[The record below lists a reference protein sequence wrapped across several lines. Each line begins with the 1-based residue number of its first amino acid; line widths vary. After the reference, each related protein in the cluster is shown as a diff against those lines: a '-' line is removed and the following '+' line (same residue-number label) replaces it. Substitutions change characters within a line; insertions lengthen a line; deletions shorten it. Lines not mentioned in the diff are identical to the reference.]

1 MDLLTFINNGM
12 QNPILDLV
20 VPIIYKITDSHV
32 LPIII
37 LVLLVAAWLLK
48 KEKLKKILLLCF
60 VSIIITFG
68 IVLVLKL
75 YHVSPRPYSV
85 LSNIRFVVPDNGL
98 NSFPS
103 GHMSISMS
111 IITVL
116 LMKIKEY
123 KLPLTILSILYLLIL
138 AFSLLYAGV
147 HYPLDII
154 VGATVGGLISVFTVF
169 VSNKLFYN
177 YFNPE

>member
-12 QNPILDLV
+12 QNPILDSV
-20 VPIIYKITDSHV
+20 VPIIYEITDAHV
-32 LPIII
+32 LPLIIGI
-37 LVLLVAAWLLK
+37 LFVAAWLLK
-48 KEKLKKILLLCF
+48 KEKLKKILLLCL
-60 VSIIITFG
+60 VSVIITFG
-68 IVLVLKL
+68 IVLALKV

-85 LSNIRFVVPDNGL
+85 LSNIRLVVPDNGL

-111 IITVL
+111 IIAVL
-116 LMKIKEY
+116 LMKIKEH
-123 KLPLTILSILYLLIL
+123 KLTLTVLSIVYLLIL
-138 AFSLLYAGV
+138 SFSLLYAGV

-154 VGATVGGLISVFTVF
+154 VGAIVGGLTSVFTVF
-169 VSNKLFYN
+169 LSNKLFYS